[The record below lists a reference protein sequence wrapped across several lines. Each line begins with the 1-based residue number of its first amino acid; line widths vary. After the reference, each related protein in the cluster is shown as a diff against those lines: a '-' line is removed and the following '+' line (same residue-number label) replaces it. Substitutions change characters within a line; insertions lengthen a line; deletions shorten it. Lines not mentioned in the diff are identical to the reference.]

1 MDLLLGCILCTISYF
16 EVKLLKTNFYS
27 AQKLALSS
35 LSYSEGKHLSQ
46 IYVFEDERW
55 RWKPYIKY

>member
-46 IYVFEDERW
+46 IYVFEDER
-55 RWKPYIKY
+55 